1 MNIDRKISASQRDF
15 LALIERSTL
24 PLMAAPM
31 FLVSGPD
38 LVIACA
44 KAGVIGSY
52 PAANAR
58 NVEILEE
65 WMARTRDGVQAGDQS
80 APWALNMIVHKSYDR
95 FDLELALVVKYQPKI
110 VSTALG
116 SPRRVLDAVHGYGGI
131 VMADVVTPTMARK
144 AADAGA
150 DVLVLVTNGA
160 GGHTGHYH
168 PFAILAE
175 VRKFWSGPLG
185 LAGAITHGADIRA
198 AQMLGADFV
207 LAGTRFIATTESQAT
222 PEYRAMVVSS
232 QLEDVVQ
239 TKAVSGVLAN
249 WLRPTLDAAGFTE
262 QQLAEE
268 KKIDF
273 SGDIVD
279 APKAWKTVWSV
290 GHGVGGI
297 DRVVSAVDVIG
308 ELREDYE
315 ATLRQEQIDLERLS
329 QRYLSSAQH

>member
-1 MNIDRKISASQRDF
+1 MSTPRNLNAPQQDF
-15 LALIERSTL
+15 LALMDASTL

-31 FLVSGPD
+31 FLVSGPE

-44 KAGVIGSY
+44 QAGIIGSY

-58 NVEILEE
+58 NVDILDE
-65 WMARTRDGVQAGDQS
+65 WMARTRDGVQAGNAR
-80 APWALNMIVHKSYDR
+80 APWAMNMIVHKSYDR
-95 FDLELALVVKYQPKI
+95 FDRELELVQKYQPKI

-116 SPRRVLDAVHGYGGI
+116 SPKRVLDAVHAYGGI
-131 VMADVVTPTMARK
+131 VMADVVNPTMARK
-144 AADAGA
+144 AAEAGA

-168 PFAILAE
+168 PFSLVAE

-185 LAGAITHGADIRA
+185 LAGAVTHGIDIRA
-198 AQMLGADFV
+198 AQLLGADFV
-207 LAGTRFIATTESQAT
+207 LAGTRFIATPESLAV
-222 PEYRAMVVSS
+222 PAYRDMVVSS
-232 QLEDVVQ
+232 HLEDLVQ

-249 WLRPTLDAAGFTE
+249 WLKPTLDAAGLSE
-262 QQLAEE
+262 ADVREE

-279 APKAWKTVWSV
+279 APKAWKSVWSA

-297 DRVVSAVDVIG
+297 ERVAHVAEVVQA
-308 ELREDYE
+308 LRTSYE
-315 ATLRQEQIDLERLS
+315 EALLHERQQLEKLS
-329 QRYLSSAQH
+329 RRYLATACA